1 MKADVKIEF
10 AGAVAALE
18 KFEQRGVQATD
29 IALGKIAQLSASG
42 ARQRGGEK
50 YGPIEVHRAG
60 AGEYAVVAL
69 QQDGRHIANY
79 HQYGTLASRRP
90 KAKRPGTKRD
100 HTKTGIR
107 RKRFLRK
114 PPKRAIVAELLDAV
128 VVAGE
133 LSGLEMRKG
142 V

>member
-1 MKADVKIEF
+1 MKTDVKVEF

-18 KFEQRGVQATD
+18 KFESRGIAATD
-29 IALGKIAQLSASG
+29 IALGKIAQLTAAG
-42 ARQRGGEK
+42 ARQRGGER

-60 AGEYAVVAL
+60 AGEYAVVSL

-79 HQYGTLASRRP
+79 NNYGTLASRRP
-90 KAKRPGTKRD
+90 KARRPGTKRD
-100 HTKTGIR
+100 HTKTGIK

-128 VVAGE
+128 VTAGE
-133 LSGLEMRKG
+133 LSGLDMKKG